1 MVEQRVAAL
10 QGTYSV
16 PRAPLYDT
24 QVLVPTPPQ
33 WQRGRLRHRHRHCA
47 RSQVRGNGGSRGGS
61 AISTVNSARLMA
73 QKRFSFQENKWKEFF
88 HSLPEK
94 SNNLKFDQIHI
105 KITYICVFK

>member
-1 MVEQRVAAL
+1 M
-10 QGTYSV
+10 
-16 PRAPLYDT
+16 
-24 QVLVPTPPQ
+24 
-33 WQRGRLRHRHRHCA
+33 
-47 RSQVRGNGGSRGGS
+47 